1 MNAKAVF
8 EGFTEG
14 EISFQPTYKYDAGC
28 DEWDTR
34 YSDCFICDA
43 PVILEGSKNKVEKKY
58 RNRPCSGFWQSS
70 VLPCI
75 VIPPELC
82 LEAVIFISVLVRSA
96 VFQLGVIGYCGKG
109 RTLLS

>member
-34 YSDCFICDA
+34 YSDCFIRDTD
-43 PVILEGSKNKVEKKY
+43 VILESSKNKVKKNY
-58 RNRPCSGFWQSS
+58 RNGPCSKHLAPG
-70 VLPCI
+70 
-75 VIPPELC
+75 
-82 LEAVIFISVLVRSA
+82 RA
-96 VFQLGVIGYCGKG
+96 VFCLA
-109 RTLLS
+109 LLLHLNCTWKL